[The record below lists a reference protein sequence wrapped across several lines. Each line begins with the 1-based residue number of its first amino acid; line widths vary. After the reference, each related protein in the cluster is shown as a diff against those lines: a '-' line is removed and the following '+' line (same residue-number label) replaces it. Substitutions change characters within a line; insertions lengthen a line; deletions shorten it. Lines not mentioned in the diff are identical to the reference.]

1 MSVLCEMGIKAT
13 SQMFVDEPWLY
24 DSKPKLFRSLT
35 NLNKSCRLR
44 GGWGVPWGKD
54 HVGDIFCKK
63 QGSND
68 SYVPACALFCCDE
81 GSATLAT
88 LKQSSFSLVRGHSSP
103 PAASNRLSLENSAE
117 GRKTN
122 GKQDGME
129 VQTELKRMKMF
140 SLFQLVSSTIAP
152 EVSSWWSLSKA
163 ANNWC

>member
-1 MSVLCEMGIKAT
+1 MCVASSQSISAMSVLCEMGIKAT

-24 DSKPKLFRSLT
+24 DSKPKLLRSLT

-44 GGWGVPWGKD
+44 GGRGVPWGKD

-63 QGSND
+63 QGSID

-88 LKQSSFSLVRGHSSP
+88 LKQSSFSLERGHSSP

-117 GRKTN
+117 GRKTETRCN
-122 GKQDGME
+122 GSSNWVKGW
-129 VQTELKRMKMF
+129 RCF
-140 SLFQLVSSTIAP
+140 SYF
-152 EVSSWWSLSKA
+152 
-163 ANNWC
+163 N